1 MKKHKGFTLIEL
13 LVVILII
20 GILMAIVIPN
30 YIRFQENARRVS
42 VKANMR
48 VIQTALEGWAVA
60 HDGLY
65 PPADDEDIWKA
76 GNVDGIAPYL
86 PGGDPIGEGGSPT
99 AGNFPTNP
107 YTRRRYN
114 EDDDNRDLAVV
125 KTIGKGENAIVR
137 SLDQGCPYAGLDAPN
152 NVRGAIGILFYEGQ
166 PGDGATEEYGIC
178 GWGRDIG
185 EPMYDPYKDQ
195 TSGESGMLYFAL
207 YNN

>member
-42 VKANMR
+42 TKANMR

-65 PPADDEDIWKA
+65 PPAQDYIWDPA
-76 GNVDGIAPYL
+76 DSNGIAPYL
-86 PGGDPIGEGGSPT
+86 PGGDPIGEGGN
-99 AGNFPTNP
+99 AILGNFPTNP

-114 EDDDNRDLAVV
+114 SDLNNRDLTYDA
-125 KTIGKGENAIVR
+125 TILTQRGQNAIVR
-137 SLDQGCPYAGLDAPN
+137 SDENSPYTGLTATN
-152 NVRGAIGILFYEGQ
+152 RGEIRVLFYQ
-166 PGDGATEEYGIC
+166 GAAPDTLGTEEYGVC
-178 GWGRDIG
+178 GWGRDITQ
-185 EPMYDPYKDQ
+185 PMYDPAP
-195 TSGESGMLYFAL
+195 GGVMIYFAL